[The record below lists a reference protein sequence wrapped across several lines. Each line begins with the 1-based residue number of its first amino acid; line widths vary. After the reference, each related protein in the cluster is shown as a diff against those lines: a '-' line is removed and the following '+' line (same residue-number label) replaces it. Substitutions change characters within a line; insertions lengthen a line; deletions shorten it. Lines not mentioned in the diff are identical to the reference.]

1 MSAKRP
7 EGFVGHEWEADR
19 HPRYGSVPSMVN
31 AASHLW
37 RVSLGP
43 GTGSTRV
50 LPFRHAHP
58 PLSGSIM
65 PALGSVP
72 RGSTGGESFQGW
84 CACQFRLINGPQRL
98 EALFSARSRT
108 GRP

>member
-7 EGFVGHEWEADR
+7 EGFVGHEWEANR

-58 PLSGSIM
+58 PLSGSII
-65 PALGSVP
+65 PGPGLGATGFD
-72 RGSTGGESFQGW
+72 RGRVLPGLVCLPIPTD
-84 CACQFRLINGPQRL
+84 
-98 EALFSARSRT
+98 
-108 GRP
+108 